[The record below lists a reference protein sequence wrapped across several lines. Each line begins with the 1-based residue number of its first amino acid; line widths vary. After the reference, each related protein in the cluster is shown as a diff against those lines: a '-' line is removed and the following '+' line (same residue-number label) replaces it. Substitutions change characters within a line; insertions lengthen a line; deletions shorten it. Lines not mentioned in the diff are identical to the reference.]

1 MDDAKVKITVAA
13 EKFPQFRFMAFRKLK
28 KKEGGGWVRE
38 RFGPADLAA

>member
-28 KKEGGGWVRE
+28 KSEGGGWVRE